1 LQRTKIGQGKGNS
14 TSENWKKSNTQKR
27 EMKLAILKEE
37 TNMATGICFI
47 GGFSISPS
55 VRKKRKKNN
64 MNFRPNYN
72 SVA

>member
-1 LQRTKIGQGKGNS
+1 LDKGKATQLQRIGR
-14 TSENWKKSNTQKR
+14 KSNTQKR

>member
-1 LQRTKIGQGKGNS
+1 LEEIKHTKERNEIGYP
-14 TSENWKKSNTQKR
+14 R
-27 EMKLAILKEE
+27 KEE

>member
-27 EMKLAILKEE
+27 NEIGYPRKEE

-55 VRKKRKKNN
+55 VRKKKEKEQHE
-64 MNFRPNYN
+64 F
-72 SVA
+72 